1 MKTNFITTTLFYLT
15 QYIQNIIMS
24 LCNQY
29 ELLMR

>member
-1 MKTNFITTTLFYLT
+1 MKTNFIITTLFYLT